1 MDGLLKE
8 ITNLK
13 PVMRDST
20 SLSRYATTILGFV
33 NNIEQISCAVTNA
46 NKAPFVM
53 SHISKLDAKDNI
65 KFSCE
70 MHCIEK
76 EENVL
81 NLLDWLN
88 SEASLRSFVRKDV
101 DYHDNSGERQIPQKF
116 DNRAINIVMSD
127 DDVCPL
133 GCEAKHL
140 AACLKKQTDQR
151 ATNAQEDIITLFIM
165 SSLFQ
170 LIPVGIIQP
179 HHIQTRKVPETTA
192 CRE

>member
-1 MDGLLKE
+1 
-8 ITNLK
+8 
-13 PVMRDST
+13 
-20 SLSRYATTILGFV
+20 
-33 NNIEQISCAVTNA
+33 
-46 NKAPFVM
+46 
-53 SHISKLDAKDNI
+53 
-65 KFSCE
+65 

-116 DNRAINIVMSD
+116 DNCAINIVMSD

-140 AACLKKQTDQR
+140 LAACPKKQTD
-151 ATNAQEDIITLFIM
+151 
-165 SSLFQ
+165 
-170 LIPVGIIQP
+170 
-179 HHIQTRKVPETTA
+179 
-192 CRE
+192 